1 VPTTQADDREN
12 KGYSSQL
19 DEIMDVSAKYIAL
32 ACFSLKNSLFFKNKV
47 LLMKISAHRLYRTLQ
62 VEGAFL
68 FMI

>member
-32 ACFSLKNSLFFKNKV
+32 ACFRFKK
-47 LLMKISAHRLYRTLQ
+47 
-62 VEGAFL
+62 
-68 FMI
+68 